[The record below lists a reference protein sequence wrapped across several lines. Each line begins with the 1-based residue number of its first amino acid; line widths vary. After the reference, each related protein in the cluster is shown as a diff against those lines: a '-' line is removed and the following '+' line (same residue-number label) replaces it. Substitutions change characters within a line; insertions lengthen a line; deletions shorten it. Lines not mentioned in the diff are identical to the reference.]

1 MGGQQLVVSATRP
14 LRQGETICM
23 DYGPGRLD
31 NAILL
36 DYGVVDS
43 SQPQVGNKGW
53 VPLDSLLPVCCGVLI

>member
-1 MGGQQLVVSATRP
+1 VGGQQLVVSATRP

-43 SQPQVGNKGW
+43 SQPQVGGVGW
-53 VPLDSLLPVCCGVLI
+53 CGV